1 MSNIFNIELRRGK
14 FNKTQVL
21 LLKALYASK
30 RPASM
35 RELEE
40 KLDRKRLTLLYNLKQ
55 LEKRGLVRQDRTGR
69 IYTWILK
76 PLESE
81 SASLDIP
88 IERAYEVL
96 TRSSSKK
103 LWGIQGG
110 GAVRVHTGK
119 IAKGTTYR
127 PIHHRQR
134 LRQIIVDG
142 ILTAKGVEL
151 IKQVEKEELSS
162 HLHRPTI
169 LHVTVD
175 TPELENLEIIT
186 DGERLL
192 IVDYAKR
199 KAKIIQE
206 PAAVT
211 AYIGLHETIKT
222 LSTKVRPQEV
232 YGELE

>member
-1 MSNIFNIELRRGK
+1 M
-14 FNKTQVL
+14 
-21 LLKALYASK
+21 
-30 RPASM
+30 
-35 RELEE
+35 
-40 KLDRKRLTLLYNLKQ
+40 
-55 LEKRGLVRQDRTGR
+55 
-69 IYTWILK
+69 
-76 PLESE
+76 
-81 SASLDIP
+81 
-88 IERAYEVL
+88 
-96 TRSSSKK
+96 
-103 LWGIQGG
+103 
-110 GAVRVHTGK
+110 RVHTGK

-199 KAKIIQE
+199 KRK
-206 PAAVT
+206 
-211 AYIGLHETIKT
+211 
-222 LSTKVRPQEV
+222 
-232 YGELE
+232 